1 MRELRCGDAAIEQA
15 RTMTPSVRVLTAP
28 AARVARTGRGKAL
41 VCNAKQQHV
50 TMVEVPTT
58 PMQVRPLE
66 RTLLPIEASWYMSR
80 LLLMSN

>member
-1 MRELRCGDAAIEQA
+1 
-15 RTMTPSVRVLTAP
+15 MTPSVRVLTAP

-66 RTLLPIEASWYMSR
+66 RTIRSFPSKR
-80 LLLMSN
+80 LGIRVGYC

>member
-1 MRELRCGDAAIEQA
+1 MRDAAIEQA
-15 RTMTPSVRVLTAP
+15 CTMTPSVRALTAP

-58 PMQVRPLE
+58 PMQVRP
-66 RTLLPIEASWYMSR
+66 A
-80 LLLMSN
+80 